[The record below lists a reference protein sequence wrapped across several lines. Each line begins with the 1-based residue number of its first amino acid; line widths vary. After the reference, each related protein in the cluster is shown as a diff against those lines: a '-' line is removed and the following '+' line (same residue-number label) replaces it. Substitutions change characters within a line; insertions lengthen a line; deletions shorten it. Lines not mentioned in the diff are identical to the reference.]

1 MKNEIGKTFPQ
12 RKSPRA
18 SWLDYNE
25 GEYFITVCTQDRI
38 HYFGEVVNDMMCFS
52 PIGAFLEDQLKEV
65 KVHHPHVDILTHI
78 VMPNHFHAIVRI
90 DSVDGLDN
98 KGIGEKSDAMH
109 RVPTGVERM
118 SYRVGERKAVLGRQN
133 IPMLSTFV
141 GLLKA
146 AVSRYASKKGMQFG
160 WQSRYHDH
168 AIRSVEE
175 RNHIAQYINNN
186 VLNWSKDCFY

>member
-1 MKNEIGKTFPQ
+1 MKKETEKTFPQ

-25 GEYFITVCTQDRI
+25 GEYFITVCTQDKI
-38 HYFGEVVNDMMCFS
+38 HYFGEIVNDMMCFS
-52 PIGAFLEDQLKEV
+52 SIGAFLDDQLKDV
-65 KVHHPHVDILTHI
+65 KVHHPHVEIITHTI
-78 VMPNHFHAIVRI
+78 MPNHFHAIVRI
-90 DSVDGLDN
+90 DSVGSLDN
-98 KGIGEKSDAMH
+98 NSDAIH

-118 SYRVGERKAVLGRQN
+118 SYRVGEKKAVLGRRN
-133 IPMLSTFV
+133 IPLLSTFV

-146 AVSRYASKKGMQFG
+146 AVSRHASKKGIQFG

-168 AIRSVEE
+168 TIRSVEE